1 MNSTIAVFYKILG
14 CQLGTLAIIT
24 TVVTPIAIAQES
36 NFGKVSLSTAN
47 PVGRLSGST
56 GGSISLPAITSNVDY
71 RNNRCLGFGDSK
83 PDHILTLEQN
93 FPSLSIQVSSGADTT
108 LVVQGSDGIVR
119 CGDDTGAQKDASI
132 VDTNW
137 KAGVYRIWVGAAA
150 PGTQRDY
157 RLTIQPVTTQPFPFT
172 LQL

>member
-1 MNSTIAVFYKILG
+1 MNSAIAIFQKIVG
-14 CQLGTLAIIT
+14 FKLGTLAIIAAFAN
-24 TVVTPIAIAQES
+24 VSAIAQEA
-36 NFGKVSLSTAN
+36 NFGKVALSTAN

-56 GGSISLPAITSNVDY
+56 GGSISLPAIISNMDY

-93 FPSLSIQVSSGADTT
+93 FPSLSLRVSSGSDTT
-108 LVVQGSDGIVR
+108 LVVQGADGIVR

-137 KAGVYRIWVGAAA
+137 KPGIYRIWVGSAA
-150 PGTQRDY
+150 PSSQRNY
-157 RLTIQPVTTQPFPFT
+157 RLTIQP
-172 LQL
+172 

>member
-1 MNSTIAVFYKILG
+1 MNSAIAVFRKLSG
-14 CQLGTLAIIT
+14 FKLGTLAIIAA
-24 TVVTPIAIAQES
+24 VASVPAIAQEA
-36 NFGKVSLSTAN
+36 NFGKVALSTAN

-56 GGSISLPAITSNVDY
+56 GGSTSLPAIIGPKDY

-93 FPSLSIQVSSGADTT
+93 FPSLTVRVSSRGDTT
-108 LVVQGSDGIVR
+108 LVVQGADGILR

-137 KAGVYRIWVGAAA
+137 KAGIYRIWVGSAT

-157 RLTIQPVTTQPFPFT
+157 RLTIQP
-172 LQL
+172 

>member
-1 MNSTIAVFYKILG
+1 MNSAIAVFRKLHIFKLSV
-14 CQLGTLAIIT
+14 LAMIAAVYST
-24 TVVTPIAIAQES
+24 SAIAQEA

-47 PVGRLSGST
+47 SVGRLSGST
-56 GGSISLPAITSNVDY
+56 GGSISLPAIISNMDY

-93 FPSLSIQVSSGADTT
+93 FPSLSVRVSSGADTT
-108 LVVQGSDGIVR
+108 LVVQGADGKVR

-137 KAGVYRIWVGAAA
+137 KAGVYRIWVGSAA
-150 PGTQRDY
+150 PGIQRDY
-157 RLTIQPVTTQPFPFT
+157 RLTIQP
-172 LQL
+172 

>member
-1 MNSTIAVFYKILG
+1 MNSAIAVFRKRLG
-14 CQLGTLAIIT
+14 FKLGSLAMIIA
-24 TVVTPIAIAQES
+24 VANMPAIAQEA

-83 PDHILTLEQN
+83 PDHILTLDQN
-93 FPSLSIQVSSGADTT
+93 FPNLSVQVNSGADTT
-108 LVVQGSDGIVR
+108 LVIQGADGIVR
-119 CGDDTGAQKDASI
+119 CGDDSGTRKDASI

-137 KAGVYRIWVGAAA
+137 KAGVYRIWVGSAT
-150 PGTQRDY
+150 PGTQHDY
-157 RLTIQPVTTQPFPFT
+157 RLTIQP
-172 LQL
+172 